1 MGNKL
6 YQNEKMKRKY
16 FDFCRNAKGFSL
28 KTMKKIE
35 GAVYKYDEYSKNID
49 YKQFNS
55 EKAKGFKKWLAS
67 NKNNKGQSL
76 GLSTQFHILR
86 LLKGFFIWLSQQS
99 GYKSKI
105 SFDDIEYLSLSRAES
120 RMATSSK
127 QPAYP
132 SKEYVLR
139 ITSFKINND
148 IDLRDR
154 ALISFTAMSGMRDLA
169 IVTLPFGAY
178 EKENQTINQ
187 DPNLG
192 VKTKF
197 SKTISTKL
205 IIFDDKLLE
214 YFHSWVE
221 KLESKY
227 IFSIKDPLFPA
238 TEIGLKSDT
247 EHSFVPIGISKFSW
261 NDAGAMREIFRKR
274 ATQMGLDYF
283 SPHKFRH
290 FNTSEA
296 LRYATNAEQIKAISQ
311 NLGHEKVST
320 TLFSYG
326 AIDSFRLP
334 KVIGEINEVVR
345 KESKL

>member
-6 YQNEKMKRKY
+6 YQNEKEKRKY
-16 FDFCRNAKGFSL
+16 FDFCRNAKGFSIR
-28 KTMKKIE
+28 TMKKIE

-55 EKAKGFKKWLAS
+55 EMAKGFKKWLAS
-67 NKNNKGQSL
+67 HKNSKEQSL
-76 GLSTQFHILR
+76 ALSTQFHILR
-86 LLKGFFIWLSQQS
+86 HLKGFLTWLSQQS

-120 RMATSSK
+120 RMATASR
-127 QPAYP
+127 QPSYP
-132 SKEYVLR
+132 SREYILK
-139 ITSFKINND
+139 ITSFKINDD

-154 ALISFTAMSGMRDLA
+154 ALISFTALSGMRDLA
-169 IVTLPFGAY
+169 IITLPFGAY
-178 EKENQTINQ
+178 EKENQIVNQ
-187 DPNLG
+187 DPSLG

-197 SKTISTKL
+197 SKTIFTKL
-205 IIFDDKLLE
+205 IIFDAKLLE
-214 YFHSWVE
+214 YFHLWVE
-221 KLESKY
+221 RLKNKY
-227 IFSIKDPLFPA
+227 TFSIKDPLFPA
-238 TEIGLKSDT
+238 TDVGLKSPV
-247 EHSFVPIGISKFSW
+247 EHSFVPIGIGKSSW
-261 NDAGAMREIFRKR
+261 SDTGSMREIFKKR
-274 ATQMGLDYF
+274 AIQMGLDYF

-326 AIDSFRLP
+326 AIDNFRLP
-334 KVIGEINEVVR
+334 KVIEEINEGV
-345 KESKL
+345 KNGNNL